1 MLPRLDHGPLTAQ
14 VMPAGAP
21 GKLDGDTPG
30 DVIRHPLP
38 LFIISFATTLIVV
51 RGHVIE
57 HEGDPRLVRHT
68 LKGPRKHAELP

>member
-1 MLPRLDHGPLTAQ
+1 
-14 VMPAGAP
+14 MPAGAT
-21 GKLDGDTPG
+21 GKLDGDTAG

-68 LKGPRKHAELP
+68 LKGLREQTELP